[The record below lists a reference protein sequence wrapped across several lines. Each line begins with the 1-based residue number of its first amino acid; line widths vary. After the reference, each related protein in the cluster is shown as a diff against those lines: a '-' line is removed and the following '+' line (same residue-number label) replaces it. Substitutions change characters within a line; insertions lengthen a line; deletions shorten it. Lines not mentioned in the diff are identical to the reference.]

1 MKFILGKK
9 LEMSQVFDEK
19 NHVLPVTKVL
29 VTPSVVTQIKTLEKD
44 GYNAVQVSFD
54 KKRKINK
61 AQIGH
66 FKDLGAFASSSEFRV
81 SDVSSY
87 NLGDLINLDSIE
99 EGLNIDVTGV
109 SKGKGFAGVVKRHG
123 FHGQLATHGTK
134 DQLRMPG
141 SIGATGPA
149 HVFKGT
155 KMAGHMG
162 NEKVTVKNLKV
173 VKIDKENNIIYIKGA
188 VPGSRGSLLII
199 KENN

>member
-19 NHVLPVTKVL
+19 NNVLPVTKVL
-29 VTPSVVTQIKTLEKD
+29 VTPSVVTQIKTIEKD
-44 GYNAVQVSFD
+44 GYNAVQVSFN
-54 KKRKINK
+54 KKKKLNK
-61 AQIGH
+61 AQKGH
-66 FKDLGAFASSSEFRV
+66 FKDLGDFANSKEFRFDEI
-81 SDVSSY
+81 SNY
-87 NLGDLINLDSIE
+87 NIGDLINLDSFE

-109 SKGKGFAGVVKRHG
+109 SKGKGFAGVVKRYG
-123 FHGQLATHGTK
+123 FHGQMASHGTK

-155 KMAGHMG
+155 KMGGHMG
-162 NEKVTVKNLKV
+162 NEQVTVKNLKI
-173 VKIDKENNIIYIKGA
+173 VKVDKENNMLYVKGA
-188 VPGSRGSLLII
+188 VPGARGSLLII

>member
-1 MKFILGKK
+1 
-9 LEMSQVFDEK
+9 MSQVFDEK

-44 GYNAVQVSFD
+44 GYTAVQVSFD

-61 AQIGH
+61 AQKGH
-66 FKDLGAFASSSEFRV
+66 FKDLGDFASSLEFRIKDI
-81 SDVSSY
+81 SNY
-87 NLGDLINLDSIE
+87 NIGDSVNLDSFE
-99 EGLNIDVTGV
+99 EGININVTGV

-123 FHGQLATHGTK
+123 FHGQLASHGTK

-162 NEKVTVKNLKV
+162 NQKVTVKNLKV
-173 VKIDKENNIIYIKGA
+173 VKVDKENNILYIKGA